1 MHVCGH
7 EWPIMTKLAHG
18 CALAPQFHDAAYSR
32 EVIFNVVTPRTVFF
46 FETKEDDRGAGYL

>member
-1 MHVCGH
+1 
-7 EWPIMTKLAHG
+7 MTKLAHG

-46 FETKEDDRGAGYL
+46 FGTKEDDRGAGYL